1 MPRMGHDP
9 SGAQSIVEGPG
20 ARACNPRGPI
30 EPKESA
36 QEAVRHLLGV
46 KAVHN
51 QIVVKP
57 RASAAEVKPHIEA
70 AFQRRAGLDAQKIRV
85 EIQDGKLVLRGEL
98 HSWAERRE
106 AERTAWAAPG
116 ITRVENLITVTP
128 LRT

>member
-1 MPRMGHDP
+1 MTHPGRNPSSKGQEPR
-9 SGAQSIVEGPG
+9 
-20 ARACNPRGPI
+20 ARNPRGPI

-46 KAVHN
+46 NGIHN

-57 RASAAEVKPHIEA
+57 RPSAAEAKSHIEA
-70 AFQRRAGLDAQKIRV
+70 VFRRRAGLDTQKIRV
-85 EIQDGKLVLRGEL
+85 EIQDGKLVLRDKL

-128 LRT
+128 WRT

>member
-1 MPRMGHDP
+1 MGRDP
-9 SGAQSIVEGPG
+9 SGAQCIVEGPG

-46 KAVHN
+46 NGAHN

-70 AFQRRAGLDAQKIRV
+70 AFRRRAGLDAQKIRV

-98 HSWAERRE
+98 NSWAERRE
-106 AERTAWAAPG
+106 AERTAWAVPG

-128 LRT
+128 WRT